1 MVDYAFGQLGADY
14 ISCDTNVRN
23 EPWRG
28 LMRSVGLESKEK
40 RHVNSEEDPVPGG
53 QSWLWQFD
61 RDDWATAKEGMVQ
74 GGKWPL

>member
-1 MVDYAFGQLGADY
+1 
-14 ISCDTNVRN
+14 
-23 EPWRG
+23 
-28 LMRSVGLESKEK
+28 MRSVGLESKEK